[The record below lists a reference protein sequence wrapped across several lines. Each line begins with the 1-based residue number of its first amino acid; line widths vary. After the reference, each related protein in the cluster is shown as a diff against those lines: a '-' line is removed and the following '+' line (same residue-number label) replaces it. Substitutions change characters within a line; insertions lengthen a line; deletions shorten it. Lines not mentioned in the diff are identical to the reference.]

1 MSMITKHYNS
11 HVMDEYDNKTLQ
23 QSCLIVVYLV

>member
-1 MSMITKHYNS
+1 MITKHYNS

-23 QSCLIVVYLV
+23 QSCHGWVW